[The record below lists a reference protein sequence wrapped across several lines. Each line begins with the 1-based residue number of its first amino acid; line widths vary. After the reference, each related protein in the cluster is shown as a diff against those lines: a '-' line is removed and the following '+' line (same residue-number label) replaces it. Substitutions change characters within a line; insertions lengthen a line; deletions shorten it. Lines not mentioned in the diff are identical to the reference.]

1 MTVPS
6 VLNSPIEIGLRAIV
20 LLVEASPLALDLQQL
35 VTLDY
40 FLVHSADVDGGPGS
54 LHAPSPLRS
63 GEVTVRRELL
73 SRGLNLYQLRGLVAQ
88 APLDTG
94 FAYLANA
101 GAGSFLDAFR
111 SAYVEKLRTRAEW
124 VIESFAKLEYGDLH
138 QTLETS
144 LSKWKKEFAA
154 MPTEEDDE

>member
-1 MTVPS
+1 MTTPS
-6 VLNSPIEIGLRAIV
+6 LLNSPVEVGLRALV
-20 LLVEASPLALDLQQL
+20 LLVEASPNALDLQQL

-40 FLVHSADVDGGPGS
+40 FLVHSGDVDGGPDS

-73 SRGLNLYQLRGLVAQ
+73 TKGLNLYQLRGLVAQ
-88 APLDTG
+88 TASATG
-94 FAYLANA
+94 FAYTAEE

-111 SAYVEKLRTRAEW
+111 SAYVENLRTRAEW
-124 VIESFAKLEYGDLH
+124 VIGSFGLLEYGDLH

-144 LSKWKKEFAA
+144 LSKWKREFAA
-154 MPTEEDDE
+154 VLPGEDDE

>member
-1 MTVPS
+1 MTVLS
-6 VLNSPIEIGLRAIV
+6 VLNSPLEVGLRALV
-20 LLVEASPLALDLQQL
+20 LLVEASPQALDLQQL

-40 FLVHSADVDGGPGS
+40 FLVHSGDVDGGPDS

-73 SRGLNLYQLRGLVAQ
+73 SKGLNLYQLRGLVGQ
-88 APLDTG
+88 APSASG
-94 FAYLANA
+94 FTYAAES

-111 SAYVEKLRTRAEW
+111 SVYVDNLRTRAEW
-124 VIESFAKLEYGDLH
+124 VIESFGLLEYVDLR

-144 LSKWKKEFAA
+144 LSRWKHEFVAVLPA
-154 MPTEEDDE
+154 GDDE

>member
-1 MTVPS
+1 MTSSS
-6 VLNSPIEIGLRAIV
+6 VLNSPVEVGLRALV
-20 LLVEASPLALDLQQL
+20 LLVEASPNALDLQQL

-40 FLVHSADVDGGPGS
+40 FLVHSGDVDGGPTS

-73 SRGLNLYQLRGLVAQ
+73 TKGLNLYRLRGLVAQ
-88 APLDTG
+88 TPSATG
-94 FAYLANA
+94 FAYAAEA

-111 SAYVEKLRTRAEW
+111 STYVENLRTRAEW
-124 VIESFAKLEYGDLH
+124 VIESFGLLESDDLH

-144 LSKWKKEFAA
+144 LSKWKREFAVL
-154 MPTEEDDE
+154 PGVEDE